1 MTDFEMDL
9 YITQVEG
16 RLLKKTV
23 REQEDQIANLKTHI
37 ASLQKIIED
46 LRNHQPMKCNF
57 GDGITIKPDGVN
69 ELDPCRYE
77 LVEKHRNVTVE
88 VLRCKKCGHVEVV
101 WYRQDDTE
109 DGDVDG

>member
-1 MTDFEMDL
+1 MTDFEMDM

-23 REQEDQIANLKTHI
+23 REQEDQIANLKNHV
-37 ASLQKIIED
+37 AALQKIIQK
-46 LRNHQPMKCNF
+46 LQPEKCSF

-88 VLRCKKCGHVEVV
+88 VLRCKKCGHVEIM
-101 WYRQDDTE
+101 WHRQDDTE
-109 DGDVDG
+109 DGDADG